1 MTVTRDVIND
11 LLPLYAAGEASPDTV
26 ALVDEYLVH
35 HPELAEAI
43 EALRMDPLSELAVQ
57 LQPNKEK
64 ETLNMT
70 KKLLR
75 LRGTLMGLGI
85 FLTCTIAS
93 FGGRDGHITWT
104 FIQVTSTPV
113 IGLVVVAALASWVG
127 FFAVRRRLEHTGL

>member
-35 HPELAEAI
+35 HPELGAAI
-43 EALRMDPLSELAVQ
+43 EALRLEPMSDLAVQ

-75 LRGTLMGLGI
+75 LRGIFMGLGI
-85 FLTCTIAS
+85 FLTATITS

-104 FIQVTSTPV
+104 FIQESPTPV
-113 IGLVVVAALASWVG
+113 TGLVVVAALAAWAG

>member
-26 ALVDEYLVH
+26 ALADEYLVH
-35 HPELAEAI
+35 HPDLAEAI
-43 EALRMDPLSELAVQ
+43 ESLRMDPLSELAVQ
-57 LQPNKEK
+57 LRPNKEK

-75 LRGTLMGLGI
+75 LRGMLMGLGI

-104 FIQVTSTPV
+104 FFEGFPTPV
-113 IGLVVVAALASWVG
+113 IALAALVALASWVG
-127 FFAVRRRLEHTGL
+127 FFGVRRRLEHTGL

>member
-11 LLPLYAAGEASPDTV
+11 LLPLYAAGEASADTI
-26 ALVDEYLVH
+26 ALVDEYLVQ
-35 HPELAEAI
+35 HPELDAAI
-43 EALRMDPLSELAVQ
+43 EALRLEPMSDLAVQ

-75 LRGTLMGLGI
+75 LRSIFMALGI
-85 FLTCTIAS
+85 FLTCMIAS
-93 FGGRDGHITWT
+93 FGGHNGHITWT
-104 FIQVTSTPV
+104 FMQVTPTPV

-127 FFAVRRRLEHTGL
+127 YFAVRRRLEYTGL